1 MSRACAVAI
10 AGFMILFAPQRALA
24 QELQWIGSESED
36 GASLSYAVPESDAG
50 LIDFT
55 CDRGTGIVTVT
66 LEYEPTNA
74 EEGVEVPVTLSA
86 LGGDPGQEIV
96 IAGTG
101 QRLDLDD
108 KFIIQGTADLGEGL
122 RSLLIDTD
130 TMAITIEDGSEEI
143 AMESARESAQKFIAI
158 CGRS

>member
-1 MSRACAVAI
+1 MSRVCAAAI
-10 AGFMILFAPQRALA
+10 AGLMMMLAPQGVSA

-55 CDRGTGIVTVT
+55 CDRGTGVIAVT

-74 EEGVEVPVTLSA
+74 EEGVQVPITLSA
-86 LGGDPGQEIV
+86 LGGDAGQEIV

-101 QRLDLDD
+101 QRLELDD
-108 KFIIQGTADLGEGL
+108 KFIIQGTTELSEGL
-122 RSLLIDTD
+122 RSLLTDTD

-143 AMESARESAQKFIAI
+143 AMESAREPAQKFIAI
-158 CGRS
+158 CGRP

>member
-36 GASLSYAVPESDAG
+36 GASLSYAAPESDAG

-143 AMESARESAQKFIAI
+143 AMESAREAAQKFIAI